1 MELDKINIT
10 GNAFVD
16 HLNSKTLEDG
26 KQQALEIKTEIKRFN
41 TMIQSFFKD
50 YLKASSGDEELQA
63 KVSIQICIEERQK
76 LIDALDLLVDKLNEL
91 VDEVGMLKEISEKSM
106 TSNRNGG
113 FKRVFLGKSTV
124 NALNNKSQ
132 IQDFNNQIEQSLSE
146 LKRLRENPDD
156 NASLIK
162 QVEMKYLYNV
172 EARDYL
178 INGMKDGQSKQRKRI
193 ITVLGFL
200 IVVLCLFH
208 F

>member
-26 KQQALEIKTEIKRFN
+26 KQQALEIKIEIKRFN

-50 YLKASSGDEELQA
+50 YLKASNGDEELQA

-76 LIDALDLLVDKLNEL
+76 LIDALDVLVDKMNEL

-113 FKRVFLGKSTV
+113 FKRVLLGKSTV

-132 IQDFNNQIEQSLSE
+132 IKDFNNQIEQSLSE

-156 NASLIK
+156 NARLIK
-162 QVEMKYLYNV
+162 QVEMKYLYNF

-193 ITVLGFL
+193 ITVLSFL

>member
-1 MELDKINIT
+1 MDLNKINIT

-16 HLNSKTLEDG
+16 HLNSKTLENG

-63 KVSIQICIEERQK
+63 KVSMQICIEERQK

-91 VDEVGMLKEISEKSM
+91 VDEVSMLKEISEKSV
-106 TSNRNGG
+106 SSKSKIGL
-113 FKRVFLGKSTV
+113 KRILLGKSTV
-124 NALNNKSQ
+124 ATLNYKNQ
-132 IQDFNNQIEQSLSE
+132 LQEFNNEIEQSLSE
-146 LKRLRENPDD
+146 LKRLKENPND
-156 NASLIK
+156 NARLIK

-178 INGMKDGQSKQRKRI
+178 INGMKQGQSKQRKRM
-193 ITVLGFL
+193 L
-200 IVVLCLFH
+200 IVLSFLVVVLFLFH

>member
-16 HLNSKTLEDG
+16 HLNSKTLDDG
-26 KQQALEIKTEIKRFN
+26 KQQALEIKSEIKRFN
-41 TMIQSFFKD
+41 GMVQSFFKD
-50 YLKASSGDEELQA
+50 YLKASNGDEELQA
-63 KVSIQICIEERQK
+63 KVSMQICIEERQK

-106 TSNRNGG
+106 SSTRNGG
-113 FKRVFLGKSTV
+113 FKRALLGKSTV
-124 NALNNKSQ
+124 NALNNKSK

-156 NASLIK
+156 NARLIK
-162 QVEMKYLYNV
+162 QVEMKYLCNV

-193 ITVLGFL
+193 ITVLSFL

>member
-26 KQQALEIKTEIKRFN
+26 KQQALEIKIEIKRFN

-50 YLKASSGDEELQA
+50 YLKASNGDEELQA
-63 KVSIQICIEERQK
+63 KVSMQICIEERQK

-113 FKRVFLGKSTV
+113 FKRVLLGKSTV

-132 IQDFNNQIEQSLSE
+132 IQDFNNKIEQSLSE
-146 LKRLRENPDD
+146 LKRLRENPDE
-156 NASLIK
+156 NARLIK
-162 QVEMKYLYNV
+162 QVEMKYLCNV

-193 ITVLGFL
+193 ITVLSFL

>member
-1 MELDKINIT
+1 MDLEKINIT

-16 HLNSKTLEDG
+16 NLNSKTLEDG
-26 KQQALEIKTEIKRFN
+26 KQQALEIKSEIKRFN
-41 TMIQSFFKD
+41 GMIQNFFKD

-113 FKRVFLGKSTV
+113 FKRVLLGKSTV

-146 LKRLRENPDD
+146 LKRLRENPDE
-156 NASLIK
+156 NARLIK

-193 ITVLGFL
+193 ITVLSFL

>member
-1 MELDKINIT
+1 MELYKINIT

-16 HLNSKTLEDG
+16 HLNSKTLDDG
-26 KQQALEIKTEIKRFN
+26 KQQALEIKSEIKRFN

-50 YLKASSGDEELQA
+50 YLKASSGNEELQA

-91 VDEVGMLKEISEKSM
+91 VDEVSMLKEISEKSM
-106 TSNRNGG
+106 SSTRNGG
-113 FKRVFLGKSTV
+113 FKRVLLGKSTV
-124 NALNNKSQ
+124 NALNNKSK

-146 LKRLRENPDD
+146 LKRLRENPDE
-156 NASLIK
+156 NERLIK

-178 INGMKDGQSKQRKRI
+178 INGMKEGQSKQRKRI
-193 ITVLGFL
+193 ITVLSFL